1 MKQPKVVVVSFMK
14 SGRTWLK
21 LIHETYLD
29 KVRYEGLKADE
40 LVKWTHLG
48 FGNLEDTNVKRFYPG
63 YDKLPECKGFKEWR
77 EKFPKTPLVLLH
89 RDPADVMTSLWHDEK
104 VRNPQRTN
112 RYNSI
117 NSFVESTAI
126 RLNRF
131 AASAQ
136 EMGLEFEYKLSY
148 EQMQED
154 TFTAVKPVFDLIH
167 NGKTDDDALRGAIE
181 KCQFDTL
188 ARKERK
194 GQVDMRVAER
204 FKKNGFYKTRKGKVG
219 SSDEELREGLADTI
233 REQYS
238 AIQKL

>member
-1 MKQPKVVVVSFMK
+1 MKQPRVVVVSFMK

-21 LIHETYLD
+21 VIHEAYLH
-29 KVRYEGLKADE
+29 KVRYEGLKPDE

-48 FGNLEDTNVKRFYPG
+48 FGNLEDTNVKRFYPA
-63 YDKLPECKGFKEWR
+63 YDQLPVCKGFEEWR
-77 EKFPKTPLVLLH
+77 EKFPKTPLVLLR
-89 RDPADVMTSLWHDEK
+89 RDPADVMTSLWHDER
-104 VRNPQRTN
+104 VRNQHRTKEYDN
-112 RYNSI
+112 I
-117 NSFVESTAI
+117 DAFVEGTSI

-136 EMGLEFEYKLSY
+136 EMGLKFEYKLSY
-148 EQMQED
+148 EQMQRD
-154 TFTAVKPVFDLIH
+154 TFRAIKPVFDLIH
-167 NGKTDDDALRGAIE
+167 NGKTNDDALRSAIE
-181 KCQFDTL
+181 KCEFDTL
-188 ARKERK
+188 SKKERK

-219 SSDEELREGLADTI
+219 SADEELREGLADTI